1 MTKLDII
8 KEIGLDDYYGEKQ
21 AKATKR
27 MMAHSKEFLNQALET
42 WRRCLENGTQT
53 REFIGR
59 VLTGIFKNSLPINKI
74 K

>member
-1 MTKLDII
+1 MTKKDII

-42 WRRCLENGTQT
+42 WRRCLENGAQT

-59 VLTGIFKNSLPINKI
+59 VLTGIFKNSLPFNKI